1 MSRRRL
7 LPVRIYGC
15 ALLLGIAAG
24 CGVLAGCSGRSA
36 VSAPMVMPGTI
47 ALAAATTTVA
57 QSAGTVSVVV
67 SRSGGTSGNVSVNYA
82 TADGSA
88 VAGTDY
94 TKASGSFVWNDGD
107 ATSRTIT
114 VPIATMPGFT
124 GARAFTINLSGAANG
139 ASLGTASDAVSI
151 TGSGAPQTGT
161 IALAASSGNVLQT
174 VGTVTASVTRSGGS
188 SGAVGV
194 NYATVDGTA
203 VAGTDYT
210 AASGTL
216 SWASGDTIAKSVTI
230 PVSASPGFSGTR
242 IFSLALSNA
251 TGGVTLGAASETFS
265 ITGSLIP
272 PSSLFSF
279 TFPSGT
285 WKLQLPIDQFGGT
298 GGTGNIQYASIEE
311 TTAQLSAGFVD
322 AHFYADTATYAGTT
336 NHIVFVAPSN
346 GAVTTPGSGSD
357 HTRSELRELY
367 TGSGADSNSDW
378 NSTIGGT
385 LTANCVVQAVS
396 VDSDEA
402 TIGQIHNQSYVF
414 ALMLYRP
421 AQKDVAFDL
430 YSSLG
435 GSTHVRTSIVKN
447 VNIGDSITYSMTY
460 TGNTIAVTVNG
471 TTQSFAVDSSWAG
484 TPMYF
489 KLGAYHAAPNIGNP
503 AGDKTQVAFSS
514 FEITH

>member
-1 MSRRRL
+1 MSARRVLQARF
-7 LPVRIYGC
+7 YGC
-15 ALLLGIAAG
+15 MMLLG
-24 CGVLAGCSGRSA
+24 VVAGCSGGGST
-36 VSAPMVMPGTI
+36 APAPVAMPGTI
-47 ALAAATTTVA
+47 ALAAATATVA
-57 QSAGTVSVVV
+57 QGAGTVSVTV

-94 TKASGSFVWNDGD
+94 TKESGSFVWNDGD
-107 ATSRTIT
+107 ATTRTIT
-114 VPIATMPGFT
+114 VPITVSPGFT
-124 GARAFTINLSGAANG
+124 GTRTFAINLSGATNG
-139 ASLGTASDAVSI
+139 AVLGTAADTVSI
-151 TGSGAPQTGT
+151 AGSGAPQPGA
-161 IALAASSGNVLQT
+161 IALSASTGNVAQSA
-174 VGTVTASVTRSGGS
+174 GSVTFSVGRSGGS
-188 SGAVGV
+188 NGAVGV
-194 NYATVDGTA
+194 SYQTVDGTA

-210 AASGTL
+210 AKSGTL
-216 SWASGDTIAKSVTI
+216 SWADGDTSSKSVTVTLTTI
-230 PVSASPGFSGTR
+230 PGFAGPR
-242 IFSLALSNA
+242 AFGLALTQP
-251 TGGVTLGAASETFS
+251 TGGATLGTPAAEVVT
-265 ITGSLIP
+265 IAGSLIP
-272 PSSLFSF
+272 PSNLFSF
-279 TFPSGT
+279 VTSTGT

-311 TTAQLSAGFVD
+311 TNTQLAAGFVD
-322 AHFYADTATYAGTT
+322 SYFYADTSTYAGTT
-336 NHIVFVAPSN
+336 NHVVFVAPSN

-367 TGSGADSNSDW
+367 VATGADSNSDW
-378 NSTIGGT
+378 NSAIGGT

-430 YSSLG
+430 YSTLG
-435 GSTHVRTSIVKN
+435 GSTHTRTSIVQN
-447 VNIGDSITYSMTY
+447 VNVGDSITYSMAY
-460 TGNTIAVTVNG
+460 KGNTIVVTVNG
-471 TTQSFAVDSSWAG
+471 TTQSFAVDPSWAG

-514 FEITH
+514 FAVTH

>member
-1 MSRRRL
+1 
-7 LPVRIYGC
+7 
-15 ALLLGIAAG
+15 
-24 CGVLAGCSGRSA
+24 
-36 VSAPMVMPGTI
+36 MPGTI
-47 ALAAATTTVA
+47 ALAAATASVA

-114 VPIATMPGFT
+114 VPIAASPGFNGT
-124 GARAFTINLSGAANG
+124 RTFTINLSGAMNG
-139 ASLGTASDAVSI
+139 ATLGTASDAVSI
-151 TGSGAPQTGT
+151 TGSGAALPGT
-161 IALAASSGNVLQT
+161 LALVAASA
-174 VGTVTASVTRSGGS
+174 TVTQSVGSVMVSVSRSGGS

-194 NYATVDGTA
+194 SYATADGTA
-203 VAGTDYT
+203 IAGTDYT
-210 AASGTL
+210 AETGTL
-216 SWASGDTIAKSVTI
+216 SWASGDTSTKSVTI
-230 PVSASPGFSGTR
+230 PVAASPGFAGTR
-242 IFSLALSNA
+242 AFSLGLSTA
-251 TGGVTLGAASETFS
+251 TGGATLAAPTTEAVT

-279 TFPSGT
+279 TFPTGT
-285 WKLQLPIDQFGGT
+285 WKLQLPIDQYGGT
-298 GGTGNIQYASIEE
+298 GGLNNIQYPSIEE
-311 TTAQLSAGFVD
+311 TTAQLTAGFVD
-322 AHFYADTATYAGTT
+322 AYFYADTATYAGTT

-346 GAVTTPGSGSD
+346 GAVTTPGVGSD

-378 NSTIGGT
+378 TSAIGGT

-414 ALMLYRP
+414 ILMLYRP
-421 AQKDVAFDL
+421 ATTDVAIDI

-435 GSTHVRTSIVKN
+435 SSTHTRTSIAQNVK
-447 VNIGDSITYSMTY
+447 IGDSITYSMTY
-460 TGNTIAVTVNG
+460 TGNTLNVTVDG
-471 TTQSFAVDSSWAG
+471 TTQTFAIDPSWAG

-514 FEITH
+514 FAVTH